1 MTTFDP
7 FNFVFM
13 LWDKLSSL
21 CTTLYE
27 FLFYDFK
34 VFQYTVSVWQLLGG
48 AGLIALIVIA
58 IVRG

>member
-13 LWDKLSSL
+13 LWEKLSSL

-27 FLFYDFK
+27 FLFYDFT
-34 VFQYTVSVWQLLGG
+34 VFRYTVSVWQLLGG